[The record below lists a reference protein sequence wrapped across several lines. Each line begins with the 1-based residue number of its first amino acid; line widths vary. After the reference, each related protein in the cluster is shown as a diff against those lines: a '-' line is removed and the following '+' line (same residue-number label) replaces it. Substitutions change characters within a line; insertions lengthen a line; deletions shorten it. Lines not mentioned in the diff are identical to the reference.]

1 MTMSEAQRK
10 PATNGDEAFIARS
23 VGPLIAQSAQAWL
36 GYQANL
42 LSGFEAI
49 ATDWIK
55 RQRDAFD
62 AMQRSI
68 ERMSE
73 CRDPLELFKFQQEF
87 FSNCLNRAIS
97 DASAFGDRAFAIAR
111 DAKAE
116 IANAGRHTMDKSD
129 EGAEESRRG
138 AGGKPM
144 QRTAAE

>member
-1 MTMSEAQRK
+1 MTMSEVPRN
-10 PATNGDEAFIARS
+10 PATNEDEALLARGAGAL
-23 VGPLIAQSAQAWL
+23 VAQSAQAWL
-36 GYQANL
+36 SYQANL

-49 ATDWIK
+49 ATDWIR

-68 ERMSE
+68 ERMKE
-73 CRDPLELFKFQQEF
+73 CRDPLELFKYQQEF

-97 DASAFGDRAFAIAR
+97 DANAFGDRAIAIAR

-116 IANAGRHTMDKSD
+116 IANAGRRKMDKSD
-129 EGAEESRRG
+129 AEESRQ
-138 AGGKPM
+138 GGGDKPM